1 MANGIQLIAE
11 SLAGAKELMDQLSS
25 RCEVEKPEIVDLA
38 EHSVLTTTCREIE
51 QLLSVVLAPTP
62 E

>member
-25 RCEVEKPEIVDLA
+25 RCEVEKPEIVGGGDFMGDLLWGGP
-38 EHSVLTTTCREIE
+38 SRSE
-51 QLLSVVLAPTP
+51 QEMSTG
-62 E
+62 